1 MQKKSAM
8 AQEYTD
14 QNTCQESLMK
24 KTPCCP
30 QKDGRRLAF
39 LSFLFFPLFSFFFFK
54 DLLQIVLGFTAV
66 KPERQVWSVTR
77 ELPQQAVE
85 LGLRFRRLEAVLVL
99 RLPLWLSI
107 FLYFGGTVF
116 CVPAKPKLKFPMTLI
131 CFTKSSL

>member
-24 KTPCCP
+24 KPLAAP

-39 LSFLFFPLFSFFFFK
+39 ISFIFFLFFK

-85 LGLRFRRLEAVLVL
+85 FGLRFRRLEAVLVL
-99 RLPLWLSI
+99 RLPLRLSI

-116 CVPAKPKLKFPMTLI
+116 CVPAKPKLKFSMTLI